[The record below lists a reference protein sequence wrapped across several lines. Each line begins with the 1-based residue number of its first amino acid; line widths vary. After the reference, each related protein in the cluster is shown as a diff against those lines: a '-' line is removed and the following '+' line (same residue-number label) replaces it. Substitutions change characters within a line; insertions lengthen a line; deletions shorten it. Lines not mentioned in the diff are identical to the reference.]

1 MEVSSRKWGDFMNH
15 MVITEE
21 RNNGTLVIKPEG
33 RMDTLTSGDLE
44 RYLKERYDDCQKLV
58 LDLEK
63 VNYISSAGLRVLL
76 QAHKKMKDREGL
88 FIRSVCPQ
96 PKSRLI
102 RTQNAQVH

>member
-1 MEVSSRKWGDFMNH
+1 MNH

-21 RNNGTLVIKPEG
+21 LDNGTLAIKPEG
-33 RMDTLTSGDLE
+33 RLDTLTSGDLE
-44 RYLKERYDDCQKLV
+44 RYLKEKYDGCQKLV

-96 PKSRLI
+96 VRDVLEECRHS
-102 RTQNAQVH
+102 